1 MKKIIILALL
11 LLIPAIAQAEWVI
24 ENDRGSVLY
33 RFESFND
40 FAEFSP
46 MLAEA
51 ARVEATHSVSVQD
64 VMIRFNHRRVIEF
77 GDKMIYQI
85 RGSCD
90 TDLDCVLTYPWI
102 DFGLEDISSV
112 E

>member
-64 VMIRFNHRRVIEF
+64 VMIRFNHRRVI
-77 GDKMIYQI
+77 Y
-85 RGSCD
+85 GSCD

>member
-1 MKKIIILALL
+1 MKKISTILALL
-11 LLIPAIAQAEWVI
+11 LLIPAMAQAEWVI

-51 ARVEATHSVSVQD
+51 ARVEAIHSKHSKSVQD
-64 VMIRFNHRRVIEF
+64 VMIRFDRRRVI
-77 GDKMIYQI
+77 Y
-85 RGSCD
+85 GSCD

-102 DFGLEDISSV
+102 DFGLV